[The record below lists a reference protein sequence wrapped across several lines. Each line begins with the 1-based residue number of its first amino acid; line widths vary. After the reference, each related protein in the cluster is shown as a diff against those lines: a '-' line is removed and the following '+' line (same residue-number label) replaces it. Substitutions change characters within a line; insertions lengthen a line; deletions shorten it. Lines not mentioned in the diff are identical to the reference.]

1 MSHKAAPTPGNH
13 EFHEAHETAVFV
25 TFVQFVVS
33 AARHAPFERRRRSS
47 RVAFVRSPARFPE
60 RTPTPD
66 DPRFLD
72 LFVPQALGADLLLAG
87 TPYDGAVIGR
97 KGCRDGP
104 TAIREAFRWLGGW
117 DPGAGGIGGGRSLKG
132 LRIHDLGDVPPVE
145 GDTRATHEAVQA
157 HLGKAISGK
166 QPLVVLGGDNSLSYA
181 TFRALHEAHG
191 GRWGVVVLDA
201 HYDLRPVEGQPSSG
215 TPYRRILT
223 EVVGRPVKGPNLV
236 EVGIRPYANAPS
248 LAAFA
253 REHGVRVL
261 PVSEVRRRGMPEVAE
276 EAVAQAGDGA
286 DHLFLSVD
294 IDGLDQSI
302 APGCSAP
309 GAGGLTFDEARV
321 LVEAVA
327 ADRRCRGMD
336 VVEVAPN
343 LDPTGN
349 TARVAAQLVAHF
361 AGALHARR

>member
-1 MSHKAAPTPGNH
+1 M
-13 EFHEAHETAVFV
+13 
-25 TFVQFVVS
+25 
-33 AARHAPFERRRRSS
+33 
-47 RVAFVRSPARFPE
+47 AFTRSPATFPE
-60 RTPTPD
+60 RKATPE

-72 LFVPQALGADLLLAG
+72 LFVPKAKGADLLLAG
-87 TPYDGAVIGR
+87 VPYDGAVIGR
-97 KGCRDGP
+97 KGCKDGP
-104 TAIREAFRWLGGW
+104 TAIREAFRYLGSH
-117 DPGAGGIGGGRSLKG
+117 DAAAGRSLKG
-132 LRIHDLGDVPPVE
+132 FTIHDLGDAPVVAGDTTRTHHVVE
-145 GDTRATHEAVQA
+145 GILAAALVA
-157 HLGKAISGK
+157 K

-181 TFRALHEAHG
+181 TFRALHAVHG

-201 HYDLRPVEGQPSSG
+201 HYDLRPHEGQPTSG
-215 TPYRRILT
+215 TPYRRILE
-223 EVVGRPVKGPNLV
+223 EVPGDPVAGPNLA

-248 LAAFA
+248 LAAYA
-253 REHGVRVL
+253 KEHGVTII
-261 PVSEVRRRGMPEVAE
+261 SAGEVRAKGMA
-276 EAVAQAGDGA
+276 AAARKALKAAGAGV

-309 GAGGLTFDEARV
+309 GAGGLTFGESAT

-327 ADRRCRGMD
+327 SDPRCRGMD

-361 AGALHARR
+361 AGALHGRKAVKPVKRR